1 MNWFKHVPS
10 ALEITPADAHALVTE
25 GKAFLVDVRE
35 SYEWNDGHAVPAKH
49 IPLGELAGKTQQL
62 PKDREVLVICES
74 GSRSMVAARW
84 LSDSGFQARSVVGG
98 TPAWSRAG
106 LPLGR

>member
-1 MNWFKHVPS
+1 MNWFRHAPS
-10 ALEITPADAHALVTE
+10 ALEITPADAHSLISE

-49 IPLGELAGKTQQL
+49 IPFGELAARTHHL

-74 GSRSMVAARW
+74 GSRSLAAARW
-84 LSDSGFQARSVVGG
+84 LSESGFPARSVVGG